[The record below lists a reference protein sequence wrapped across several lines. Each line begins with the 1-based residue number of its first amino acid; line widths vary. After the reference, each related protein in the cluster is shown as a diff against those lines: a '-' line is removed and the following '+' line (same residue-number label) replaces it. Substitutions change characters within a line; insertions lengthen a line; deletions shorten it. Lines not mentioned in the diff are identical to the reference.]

1 MTEVQDAVLGTGEQL
16 LTGGRDIER
25 VQRRTVQTLLASQ
38 MCGGIGLVAGYS
50 VTALLADDITGS
62 KTLAGLAAAC
72 LSIGAAIASFPL
84 ARMMARSGR
93 RPGLRTGYVL
103 AAIGAFLAVLAAIT
117 RQFLFLPF
125 GVALIGIGNATNMAT
140 RYAAADLAKPE

>member
-1 MTEVQDAVLGTGEQL
+1 MTQVDDPVLGSGEQVS
-16 LTGGRDIER
+16 TGHPNVER

-62 KTLAGLAAAC
+62 KTLAGLAAAS

-84 ARMMARSGR
+84 SRIMARSGR
-93 RPGLRTGYVL
+93 RPGLLTGYVL
-103 AAIGAFLAVLAAIT
+103 ASMGAFLAVLAAIT
-117 RQFLFLPF
+117 RQFLFLPL
-125 GVALIGIGNATNMAT
+125 VS
-140 RYAAADLAKPE
+140 R